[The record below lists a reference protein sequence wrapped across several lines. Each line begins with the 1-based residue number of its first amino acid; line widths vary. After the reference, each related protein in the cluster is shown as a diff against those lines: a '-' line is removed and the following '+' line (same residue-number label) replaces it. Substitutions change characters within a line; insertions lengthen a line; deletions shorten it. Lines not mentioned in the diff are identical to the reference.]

1 MKVFVKTMDDGRVI
15 EAPKVYKNI
24 SNFNKSKRI
33 MEMHGFVEHVKAYS
47 KTTGEIKYV
56 LPEKWRYN
64 KAHYTE
70 MVYLGSDYE
79 WNSTEECWK
88 MKLDVA
94 KEHKLVEIRNATN
107 DYMRELKKGFSDAE
121 METWSRQEN
130 GVKLLSENVE
140 STEYDAQWVKA
151 LAQTRG
157 ISLEEQMQRI
167 SYASNLMNEY
177 AYRLVGYQ
185 QSLEDKINAAT
196 TVEEVQNIKFEITGG
211 VNHE

>member
-1 MKVFVKTMDDGRVI
+1 MKVFVKVMDDGRVI

-24 SNFNKSKRI
+24 SNFNKSKKL
-33 MEMHGFVEHVKAYS
+33 MELHGFIEHIKAYS
-47 KTTGEIKYV
+47 KNTGEIKYV
-56 LPEKWRYN
+56 TPEKWRYN
-64 KAHYTE
+64 KAYYTE
-70 MVYLGSDYE
+70 TPYQGSDYE

-88 MKLDVA
+88 MKLSVA

-177 AYRLVGYQ
+177 AYLLVGYQ
-185 QSLEDKINAAT
+185 QNLEDRINAAT
-196 TVEEVQNIKFEITGG
+196 TLEEVEIINFEL
-211 VNHE
+211 

>member
-1 MKVFVKTMDDGRVI
+1 MKTIFIKTLEDGRVI
-15 EAPKVYKNI
+15 EAPKNYKNI
-24 SNFNKSKRI
+24 SNFNKFPSLMKKEGFEERI
-33 MEMHGFVEHVKAYS
+33 RAWKKSDGTM
-47 KTTGEIKYV
+47 KYV
-56 LPEKWRYN
+56 DPEKWGQHKTY
-64 KAHYTE
+64 YTDFP
-70 MVYLGSDYE
+70 YLGKNYE
-79 WNSTEECWK
+79 WSTTDSCWK

-94 KEHKLVEIRNATN
+94 KEQKLVEIRNATN
-107 DYMRELKKGFSDAE
+107 AYMKQLKKGFSDAE

-151 LAQTRG
+151 LAATRG

-167 SYASNLMNEY
+167 AYASNMMNEY

-196 TVEEVQNIKFEITGG
+196 SLEEVQEIRFDIGQ
-211 VNHE
+211 